1 MYVLLFIKVVQWH
14 DWCVVYTRKVNMCD
28 SESCRKGCGYMLQ
41 IDSENDLSISR
52 PFIAGFIHVYRHS
65 HTWTITTGTALPL
78 CIAS

>member
-1 MYVLLFIKVVQWH
+1 
-14 DWCVVYTRKVNMCD
+14 
-28 SESCRKGCGYMLQ
+28 MLQ

>member
-1 MYVLLFIKVVQWH
+1 MTRLMCCVCDAHSTRVKLTCVTVKVVER
-14 DWCVVYTRKVNMCD
+14 VVGICYKLIQ
-28 SESCRKGCGYMLQ
+28 K
-41 IDSENDLSISR
+41 NDLSISR